1 MDLLKET
8 TKDVAQE
15 VIAILGST
23 ALMSLMLWV
32 VIAIR

>member
-1 MDLLKET
+1 MDFLKGT

-23 ALMSLMLWV
+23 AIMSLMLWV

>member
-1 MDLLKET
+1 MGLLKET

-32 VIAIR
+32 VISIR

>member
-1 MDLLKET
+1 MDFLKET
-8 TKDVAQE
+8 TKDVVQE

>member
-1 MDLLKET
+1 MDFLKET

-23 ALMSLMLWV
+23 AFMSLMLWV

>member
-1 MDLLKET
+1 MDFLKET

-23 ALMSLMLWV
+23 VLMSLMLWV

>member
-1 MDLLKET
+1 MDFLKET

-15 VIAILGST
+15 VIAILGT

-32 VIAIR
+32 VIAIK

>member
-1 MDLLKET
+1 MDFLKET